1 MLSKYKF
8 NGNPPAALKPYLDG
22 TKAGIDWQD
31 MMLQT
36 GVTQDYKLSLSKGNE
51 DTQFYVSTNYMKRE
65 GVVVGTEHERYSA
78 KTNVHTKVYP

>member
-1 MLSKYKF
+1 
-8 NGNPPAALKPYLDG
+8 
-22 TKAGIDWQD
+22 

-65 GVVVGTEHERYSA
+65 GVVVGTEHEATARR
-78 KTNVHTKVYP
+78 TNVHTKVYPS